1 MSLSKHNVRHLYW
14 ANLWGGSNFLEP
26 VITFFYTL
34 HGLNPT
40 QLLFVLLSFSVSILV
55 FEVPTGAFADR
66 FGAKISF
73 IMGCP
78 VAHLF
83 KSDFIRTC
91 RFPGRMKRLLY
102 ESLKRGHCEKD
113 MGNVMGKIQAASMF
127 PLIVGLVMGGLI

>member
-40 QLLFVLLSFSVSILV
+40 QILFVFLSFSVSILV

-91 RFPGRMKRLLY
+91 RFPGRMKRCY
-102 ESLKRGHCEKD
+102 MNRSSGD
-113 MGNVMGKIQAASMF
+113 
-127 PLIVGLVMGGLI
+127 IVRRIWETSWVKFKPPVCSH